1 MTSVKT
7 AGDRRLTMCHDLVH
21 KPQGKYKQGTNDGLQ
36 IDDFSPDCRRHA
48 AEVEQLTMWQLQV
61 HKPCHMTSFTKLKII

>member
-36 IDDFSPDCRRHA
+36 IDDFSPDCRRQA
-48 AEVEQLTMWQLQV
+48 AEVEQLTM
-61 HKPCHMTSFTKLKII
+61 